1 MKILTLLIVFA
12 LLFFDT
18 ANAQISAPTA
28 VSQDRVNGV
37 SFGVSYGEHNDKD
50 ADFWG
55 WSLGYSRVVGPRW
68 VLAAAITWD
77 EETERKTGQVN
88 TVVKAFTAVGTVS
101 YLLSDSFTLTT
112 GLAKGIAN
120 DENSS
125 RSMKA
130 CHLPGVLVHVPATSP
145 SSGLSKCIFVVWC
158 GLPSTTLSGNSERWR
173 VDVLSGSSE
182 KSTTLIS
189 VTVSIPFI
197 KRIVRSSA
205 PPE

>member
-1 MKILTLLIVFA
+1 MRSITRLSGIRISLSGLAVFA
-12 LLFFDT
+12 LLIFDT

-28 VSQDRVNGV
+28 VSQDRVNGI
-37 SFGVSYGEHNDKD
+37 SFGLSYGEHNDKD

-77 EETERKTGQVN
+77 EETERKTGQAN

-125 RSMKA
+125 RSMKFKGGDVSTGLA
-130 CHLPGVLVHVPATSP
+130 VGYNLPVFAPNSRYSL
-145 SSGLSKCIFVVWC
+145 GLS
-158 GLPSTTLSGNSERWR
+158 LSYEYNI
-173 VDVLSGSSE
+173 SE
-182 KSTTLIS
+182 KQTSASADIS
-189 VTVSIPFI
+189 LGWSF
-197 KRIVRSSA
+197 
-205 PPE
+205 